1 MSKSL
6 FVTGT
11 GTDVGKT
18 FVTGLMLKKL
28 RENGR
33 RAAYYKAAMSGNDR
47 RADGSLIPGDAL
59 RVKEMSGIEQPL
71 EEMCP
76 YVYETAVS
84 PHLASKL
91 EGNPVELE
99 RVLEGLRD
107 LRARYDYVTV
117 EGSGGILCPLRFDG
131 QSIQLED
138 VIKAGNLGCLIV
150 ADAGLG
156 TINAVVLT
164 VEYMKARHIPVKGI
178 LFNRFE
184 PGNPLHEDNR
194 RMCEALTG
202 QKVLACVKKGDRE
215 LNLPVDVLEAL
226 YDERRNGHD
235 LVSL

>member
-33 RAAYYKAAMSGNDR
+33 RAAYYKVAMSGNDR

-84 PHLASKL
+84 PHLAAKL

-107 LRARYDYVTV
+107 VQARYDYVTV

-215 LNLPVDVLEAL
+215 LDLPVDVLEAL

>member
-33 RAAYYKAAMSGNDR
+33 RAAYYKVAMSGNDR

-84 PHLASKL
+84 PHLAAKL

-107 LRARYDYVTV
+107 VQARYDYVTV

-164 VEYMKARHIPVKGI
+164 VEYMKARHIPVKGL

-215 LNLPVDVLEAL
+215 LDLPVDVLEAL